1 MKRWLTVFV
10 ALSGCAIIAASWGL
24 SIKLRRTVNDVERMP
39 LSYKLFLELELKIN
53 QIGEVSN
60 IIPGNIIPGPK
71 HCEVKFDP
79 VPDRFDVKHA
89 INLVAMAT
97 LPPDSEECKSR
108 LVFYA
113 TGFSVL
119 PKDEVAVTLSKE
131 KRTQEVVFN
140 IMPKEVGKQAIV
152 YGTDDKPQKSTPL
165 IFQYPW
171 INPAL
176 SIWFPVLGTLFGG
189 MLTIPWWLR
198 FFGIP
203 SAKSDDD
210 DDDEDK
216 DDGTNKKKQEKAKPK
231 SSKKHKVS

>member
-24 SIKLRRTVNDVERMP
+24 SIKLRRAVQDVERMP
-39 LSYKLFLELELKIN
+39 LSYKVLLELELKIN
-53 QIGEVSN
+53 QIGQVSN
-60 IIPGNIIPGPK
+60 IIRGPK

-89 INLVAMAT
+89 INLTAMAS

-119 PKDEVAVTLSKE
+119 PKDEVVVTLNKE

-152 YGTDDKPQKSTPL
+152 YGTEDKPQKSTPL

-189 MLTIPWWLR
+189 ILTIPWWLR

-203 SAKSDDD
+203 RARSDDGD
-210 DDDEDK
+210 DNEDK

-231 SSKKHKVS
+231 NSEKRKVS